1 MMIVGAALVFEAACC
16 AITCPSPCSPE
27 TTRRSQ
33 SRIVVLSDGRPL
45 ARFDLMQAVTVG
57 LGDCP
62 ADDHAT
68 GAISLLITNM
78 TAEPVSFGYTVTNS
92 GRDVSVWTYSGQ
104 VTLLAAGATLNIG
117 LITNSVVPLD
127 ASVSVLVSR

>member
-1 MMIVGAALVFEAACC
+1 MMMVGAILVVEGACC
-16 AITCPSPCSPE
+16 VITCPSPCSPE

-33 SRIVVLSDGRPL
+33 SRIVALPDGQPL

-68 GAISLLITNM
+68 GATSLSITNM
-78 TAEPVSFGYTVTNS
+78 TAEPVSFGYTITNS
-92 GRDVSVWTYSGQ
+92 SRDVSVWTYSGQ
-104 VTLLAAGATLNIG
+104 VTLLAAGATVDVG